1 MVSAPP
7 CSSSYITFSPL
18 KLRPAQTYRFKKKLL
33 RQAFDN
39 NLYLGNSL
47 RGEGEEETCFVL
59 TMILSGRLK
68 QKTITES
75 GRKGRVGCGGGWVMA
90 SKNPSRQRQN
100 TFCCSRQNC
109 KKKKPFRILH
119 ILFALASIN
128 SHS

>member
-39 NLYLGNSL
+39 NLYSGHSL

-68 QKTITES
+68 QKTIMEMEERGGGLRGRGS
-75 GRKGRVGCGGGWVMA
+75 GGYGRVRTRPDRDKTLSAAPGKTA
-90 SKNPSRQRQN
+90 
-100 TFCCSRQNC
+100 
-109 KKKKPFRILH
+109 KKKNLLEFCIFYL
-119 ILFALASIN
+119 L
-128 SHS
+128 